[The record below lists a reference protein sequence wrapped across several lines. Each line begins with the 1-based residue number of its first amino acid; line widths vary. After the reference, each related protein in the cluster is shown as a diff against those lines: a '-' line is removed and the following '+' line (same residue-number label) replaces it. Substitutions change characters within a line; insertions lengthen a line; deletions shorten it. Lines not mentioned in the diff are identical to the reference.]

1 MKHLLILIA
10 SIALLGS
17 TITQAS
23 ETAIVY
29 EWALQPGQE
38 NAYAEAVE
46 TLQQSKL
53 AGDRTAQ
60 LQLQS
65 VSFDGA
71 NPTTHRVVFLYPS
84 LAESEKS
91 NWSKV

>member
-1 MKHLLILIA
+1 MKHLIILVA
-10 SIALLGS
+10 SITILGS
-17 TITQAS
+17 TMARAS

-29 EWALQPGQE
+29 EWAVQPGQE

-71 NPTTHRVVFLYPS
+71 NPTTHRVVVLYPS
-84 LAESEKS
+84 LA
-91 NWSKV
+91 